1 MRSLPDS
8 QTLLAL
14 WERGER
20 EHPIDRALSILEAFT
35 GEPRDAL
42 AWLALRRRDELLI
55 ASRVAAFG
63 PLVEGVAV
71 CGACACKLDTSLDLS
86 ARASASPADGEVDRG
101 TVEVAGRTIAFRLPD
116 SHDLASIAYC
126 AEPRA
131 AARTLIARCIEDSG
145 ARAVDAALDGS
156 VTGDVSDDVSDA
168 VADDVSDAVSDHD
181 SNDVSDAVT
190 DAVGDAIERLSDASS
205 IELAMTCPDCGH
217 ALRFAVDIGEFL
229 WDELSAR
236 AQHLIDDVDALASA
250 YGWSEAAIL
259 ALPDARRR
267 RYLERIR

>member
-63 PLVEGVAV
+63 PLVEGVAE
-71 CGACACKLDTSLDLS
+71 CEACACKLDTSVDLS
-86 ARASASPADGEVDRG
+86 ARASVSAADGEIDRG

-116 SHDLASIAYC
+116 SHDLASIADC

-131 AARTLIARCIEDSG
+131 AARTLIARCIEHSG
-145 ARAVDAALDGS
+145 ARAVDAALDGAASDGPGDGPGDDLRDS
-156 VTGDVSDDVSDA
+156 VTG
-168 VADDVSDAVSDHD
+168 
-181 SNDVSDAVT
+181 NLSDAVT
-190 DAVGDAIERLSDASS
+190 DAVADAIERLSDASS

>member
-8 QTLLAL
+8 PTLLAL

-20 EHPIDRALSILEAFT
+20 EHPVDRALTILEAFT
-35 GEPRDAL
+35 GESRDTL
-42 AWLALRRRDELLI
+42 AWLAIRRRDALLI

-63 PLVEGVAV
+63 PLVEGVAE
-71 CGACACKLDTSLDLS
+71 CEACACKLDTRVDLS
-86 ARASASPADGEVDRG
+86 VHASLNADEAAASDRG

-116 SHDLASIAYC
+116 SRDLASIVHC
-126 AEPRA
+126 AEPGA
-131 AARTLIARCIEDSG
+131 AARALVARCIE
-145 ARAVDAALDGS
+145 VDEANDAIDAIDANGPREVDPS
-156 VTGDVSDDVSDA
+156 VIE
-168 VADDVSDAVSDHD
+168 
-181 SNDVSDAVT
+181 
-190 DAVGDAIERLSDASS
+190 AVGDAIERLSDASS

-236 AQHLIDDVDALASA
+236 ARHLIEDVDVLASA

-267 RYLERIR
+267 RYLELLR